1 MNTLRRNNHLK
12 EIAAEFSCVDD
23 MGINAKLTAQLGAV
37 GINIGG
43 SFQEMTKIR
52 LSYNVIFW

>member
-1 MNTLRRNNHLK
+1 MNNLRRNNHLK
-12 EIAAEFSCVDD
+12 EIGAEFSCVDD
-23 MGINAKLTAQLGAV
+23 MGINASFTARLGPF